1 MSTEF
6 FFCSIRRRHT
16 RCAVV
21 TGVQTCALPISFARI
36 LTQGIETTESV
47 ASFAQMDY
55 KLDDAT
61 TLTLGGRFTYEKR
74 KLSDA
79 AFAVTLVAGP
89 TINLPV
95 TAQKSV
101 TAKEPTWRIAL
112 NHKFSP
118 DIMGYVSYNKK
129 EKSGGFS
136 ATYPN
141 VDTFLPEKLD
151 DWEVGLKTKLFDR
164 VFT

>member
-1 MSTEF
+1 MTFTQEF
-6 FFCSIRRRHT
+6 QRVSATDRRLQWT
-16 RCAVV
+16 A
-21 TGVQTCALPISFARI
+21 GVFYIHSRAGALPFSSDATPFGALAPAPMSFARI

-95 TAQKSV
+95 TAPKSV
-101 TAKEPTWRIAL
+101 TAKEPDRKSTRL
-112 NHKFSP
+112 NSSH
-118 DIMGYVSYNKK
+118 
-129 EKSGGFS
+129 
-136 ATYPN
+136 
-141 VDTFLPEKLD
+141 
-151 DWEVGLKTKLFDR
+151 
-164 VFT
+164 

>member
-1 MSTEF
+1 
-6 FFCSIRRRHT
+6 
-16 RCAVV
+16 
-21 TGVQTCALPISFARI
+21 
-36 LTQGIETTESV
+36 
-47 ASFAQMDY
+47 MDY

-118 DIMGYVSYNKK
+118 DIMGYVSYNRGF
-129 EKSGGFS
+129 KSGGFS
-136 ATYPN
+136 ATSPN
-141 VDTFLPEKLD
+141 VDPFLPEKLD
-151 DWEVGLKTKLFDR
+151 DWEIGRASCRER
-164 VFT
+164 VCQYG

>member
-1 MSTEF
+1 
-6 FFCSIRRRHT
+6 
-16 RCAVV
+16 
-21 TGVQTCALPISFARI
+21 
-36 LTQGIETTESV
+36 
-47 ASFAQMDY
+47 MDY

-118 DIMGYVSYNKK
+118 DIMGYVSYNRSEEHTSELQSLMRISYAVFCLKK
-129 EKSGGFS
+129 KKSMMH
-136 ATYPN
+136 N
-141 VDTFLPEKLD
+141 KNNN
-151 DWEVGLKTKLFDR
+151 
-164 VFT
+164 

>member
-1 MSTEF
+1 M
-6 FFCSIRRRHT
+6 
-16 RCAVV
+16 
-21 TGVQTCALPISFARI
+21 SFARI

-112 NHKFSP
+112 THNNTDEHRVGQECVCTVRSLWSTYIYKKK
-118 DIMGYVSYNKK
+118 NKRK
-129 EKSGGFS
+129 IDFETKS
-136 ATYPN
+136 
-141 VDTFLPEKLD
+141 K
-151 DWEVGLKTKLFDR
+151 
-164 VFT
+164 

>member
-1 MSTEF
+1 M
-6 FFCSIRRRHT
+6 
-16 RCAVV
+16 
-21 TGVQTCALPISFARI
+21 SFARI

-101 TAKEPTWRIAL
+101 TAKEPTWRSEEHTSELQSLIR
-112 NHKFSP
+112 
-118 DIMGYVSYNKK
+118 ISYAVFCLKK
-129 EKSGGFS
+129 QNIH
-136 ATYPN
+136 ATQLPN
-141 VDTFLPEKLD
+141 TLAP
-151 DWEVGLKTKLFDR
+151 TP
-164 VFT
+164 TSQ

>member
-1 MSTEF
+1 
-6 FFCSIRRRHT
+6 
-16 RCAVV
+16 
-21 TGVQTCALPISFARI
+21 
-36 LTQGIETTESV
+36 
-47 ASFAQMDY
+47 MDY

-101 TAKEPTWRIAL
+101 TAKEQTWRIAL

-118 DIMGYVSYNKK
+118 DIMGYVSYNRGF
-129 EKSGGFS
+129 KSGGLS
-136 ATYPN
+136 ETSTN
-141 VDTFLPEKLD
+141 VDQFLPKKLD
-151 DWEVGLKTKLFDR
+151 DLVSGLKTEPFDR
-164 VFT
+164 ALKLNVNGLY